1 MQYRGDEVMIH
12 IAICDDEQSICSQ
25 LENILIDIA
34 GNKIVEFEIETFI
47 SGESLCTEL
56 QRQKYDLIFLDIEL
70 PKISGIDVGKYIRDE
85 LKNESVQIAYISAK
99 EGYAMELFE
108 FRPINFLI
116 KPIEKEKVAKVI
128 HQYMVITEQ
137 DNHIFEYKKRMEYY
151 KVLMSEIIYLESRNR
166 KVSIYTTNGEDEFYE
181 TMENIYNVVKE
192 HEFLF
197 IHKSIIVNYRFI
209 KKISYEEVVML
220 DGTILPISQSRR
232 PAIKSMYMKI
242 RKGEI

>member
-1 MQYRGDEVMIH
+1 MIR

-25 LENILIDIA
+25 LEKILIEIA
-34 GNKIVEFEIETFI
+34 ENITIEFEIETFI
-47 SGESLCTEL
+47 SGKSLCAEL
-56 QRQKYDLIFLDIEL
+56 QRQRYDLIFLDIEL
-70 PKISGIDVGKYIRDE
+70 PKVSGIDVGKYIRDE

-116 KPIEKEKVAKVI
+116 KPIGKEKVAKVI
-128 HQYMVITEQ
+128 RKYIVITEQ

-151 KVLMSEIIYLESRNR
+151 KVLMSEIIYFENRNR
-166 KVSIYTTNGEDEFYE
+166 KVSIYTTDGEDEFYE
-181 TMENIYNVVKE
+181 SMENIYNIVKE
-192 HEFLF
+192 HDFLF
-197 IHKSIIVNYRFI
+197 VHKSIIVNYRFI

-242 RKGEI
+242 KKGEMGWKQ